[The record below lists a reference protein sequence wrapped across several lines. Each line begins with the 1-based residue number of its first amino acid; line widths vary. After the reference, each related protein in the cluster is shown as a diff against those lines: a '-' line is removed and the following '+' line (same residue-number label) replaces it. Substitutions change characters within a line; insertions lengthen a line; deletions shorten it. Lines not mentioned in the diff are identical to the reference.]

1 MTRIPVLKTYKL
13 LINGAFPRSESGRSL
28 PVCDAKGNV
37 LAHVAH
43 ASRKDLRDAVETA
56 RAAQPRWASATAY
69 NRGQVLYRLA
79 EMMEGKRDEL
89 AEAIASVPT
98 SSSPKRSTPS
108 PRTTRARPA
117 RSSSPSLRHSV
128 TPSLEVSLAVDR
140 VVHYAGWADKYG
152 QVLGCNN
159 PVAGPFYNF
168 TCPEPTGVV
177 VCLPPDHA
185 PLLALVSLV
194 APALCAGN
202 AVVTLASE
210 HNPIPSMILAEAI
223 ATSDM
228 PAGILNILTG
238 LRGELIPHITPHRDI
253 DAVHA
258 ANLSPGEHAA
268 LRMGAAENLK
278 RVTVRD
284 NVDFA
289 DNATCNSPWW
299 IEPFVE
305 FKTMWHPVSA

>member
-28 PVCDAKGNV
+28 PVLDKKDNV

-43 ASRKDLRDAVETA
+43 ASRKDLRDAVEAA
-56 RAAQPRWASATAY
+56 RAAQPKWAGATAY

-79 EMMEGKRDEL
+79 EMMEGKREEL
-89 AEAIASVPT
+89 AEAIASVPFEA
-98 SSSPKRSTPS
+98 RAQA
-108 PRTTRARPA
+108 RARTGAASKRA
-117 RSSSPSLRHSV
+117 RSS
-128 TPSLEVSLAVDR
+128 TPSLEVSTAIDR

-168 TCPEPTGVV
+168 TSPEPTGVV
-177 VCLPPDHA
+177 VCLPPDGA
-185 PLLALVSLV
+185 PLLGLLSLIV
-194 APALCAGN
+194 PVLCAGN

-210 HNPIPSMILAEAI
+210 ANPIPSMILAEAA

-228 PAGILNILTG
+228 PGGILNILTG
-238 LRGELIPHITPHRDI
+238 PRAELIPHITPHRDV

-258 ANLSPGEHAA
+258 ANLSAEQNAA
-268 LRMGAAENLK
+268 LRAGAAENLK
-278 RVTVRD
+278 RVTVREG
-284 NVDFA
+284 VVFA
-289 DNATCNSPWW
+289 DNDACNSPWW

>member
-28 PVCDAKGNV
+28 PISNAKGNV

-43 ASRKDLRDAVETA
+43 ASRKDLRDAVEAA
-56 RAAQPRWASATAY
+56 RAAQPKWAAATAY
-69 NRGQVLYRLA
+69 NRAQVLYRLA
-79 EMMEGKRDEL
+79 EMMEGKREEL
-89 AEAIASVPT
+89 AEAIASVPAEARAPARARPGVT
-98 SSSPKRSTPS
+98 SKRARSSTPS
-108 PRTTRARPA
+108 L
-117 RSSSPSLRHSV
+117 S
-128 TPSLEVSLAVDR
+128 PSLEVSLAIDR

-168 TCPEPTGVV
+168 TSPEPTGVV
-177 VCLPPDHA
+177 VCLPPDQA
-185 PLLALVSLV
+185 PLLALLSLA

-210 HNPIPSMILAEAI
+210 SNPIPSMILAEAA
-223 ATSDM
+223 ATSDL
-228 PAGILNILTG
+228 PGGVLNILTG
-238 LRGELIPHITPHRDI
+238 PRAELIPHIAPHRDV

-258 ANLSPGEHAA
+258 ANLPADQHAA
-268 LRMGAAENLK
+268 LRAGAAENLK
-278 RVTVRD
+278 RVTVRE
-284 NVDFA
+284 NSAWA
-289 DNATCNSPWW
+289 DNDACNSPWW